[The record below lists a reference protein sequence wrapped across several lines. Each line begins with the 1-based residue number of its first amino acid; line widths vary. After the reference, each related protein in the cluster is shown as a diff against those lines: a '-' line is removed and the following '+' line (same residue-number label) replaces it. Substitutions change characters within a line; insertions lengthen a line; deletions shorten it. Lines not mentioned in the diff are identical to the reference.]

1 MEPDMLAVPLDEKW
15 RLSPVQALIYTYD
28 DWKCQELDQ
37 VISLTLQKAVALN
50 LLVFGLH
57 RSTNLL

>member
-1 MEPDMLAVPLDEKW
+1 MAVSFDDKW
-15 RLSPVQALIYTYD
+15 RLPPVQALIYIYD

-50 LLVFGLH
+50 LPVFSLH
-57 RSTNLL
+57 RSINLL